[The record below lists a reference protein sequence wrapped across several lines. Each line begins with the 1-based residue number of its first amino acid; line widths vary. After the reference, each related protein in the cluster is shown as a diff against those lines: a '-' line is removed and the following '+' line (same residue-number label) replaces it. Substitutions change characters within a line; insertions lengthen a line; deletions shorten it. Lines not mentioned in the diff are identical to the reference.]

1 MTNIELMTP
10 QLKGKTNPRLE
21 KDKDQLIKLYQERM
35 SYYKNKLK
43 ELGINDENI
52 SEAIRFYK
60 NKINKLLY
68 S

>member
-1 MTNIELMTP
+1 MGSCCTRDTITAVKLNENYKIRKEM
-10 QLKGKTNPRLE
+10 
-21 KDKDQLIKLYQERM
+21 IKCVSNNRNGQRGSIYQ
-35 SYYKNKLK
+35 
-43 ELGINDENI
+43 INDENI

>member
-1 MTNIELMTP
+1 MTP

-60 NKINKLLY
+60 NKISKLLY

>member
-1 MTNIELMTP
+1 
-10 QLKGKTNPRLE
+10 
-21 KDKDQLIKLYQERM
+21 
-35 SYYKNKLK
+35 
-43 ELGINDENI
+43 LGINDENI